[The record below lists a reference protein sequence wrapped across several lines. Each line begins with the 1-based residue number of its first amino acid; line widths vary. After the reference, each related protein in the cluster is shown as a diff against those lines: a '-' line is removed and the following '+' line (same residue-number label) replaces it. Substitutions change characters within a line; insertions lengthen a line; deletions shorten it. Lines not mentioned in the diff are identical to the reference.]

1 MVIANCQ
8 IIERICTTA
17 GSDLYRARRMTDGM
31 AVLLKLAP
39 EHANATQSALLLK
52 REYRLLQ
59 SLDGTGIAKP
69 LALVGERGAF
79 ALILEDFAGA
89 SLEVVLGRDLRLGL
103 AGCLRIGRQL
113 ADTLAAIDAAQIIHR
128 DIRTANILLDPEAGQ
143 VLLVDFSMATAQG
156 ASTVPAEEVAIPAGD
171 WAYVSPEQTGRMNRP
186 VDYRTDGYSTG
197 VLLYRMLTA
206 QLPFQASDPLEWAH
220 CHIARMPAPPREIVP
235 EQPQAVSDIVTKL
248 LAKLPEDRYQS
259 AHGLRADLD
268 RCPGAMA
275 GLGPDRAVSIPVYGR
290 RRSARAHGSAR
301 GAQGDGV
308 RPSRPFWRASPP
320 PAVPVE
326 QIVSV
331 LASSPAQRWLARR
344 LEQFEI
350 PAKVVPVPSVQ
361 AGVQRV
367 VDRQSNVFF
376 GERSL
381 LLAVANQSPAR
392 SDLTVLDRRFT
403 YVPLAIGMAR

>member
-8 IIERICTTA
+8 IIGRICTTA

-39 EHANATQSALLLK
+39 EHANAAQSALLLK

-89 SLEVVLGRDLRLGL
+89 SLEVVLGRDLRLDLGC
-103 AGCLRIGRQL
+103 CLRIGRQL
-113 ADTLAAIDAAQIIHR
+113 ADTLAAIDAVQIIHR
-128 DIRTANILLDPEAGQ
+128 DIRPANILLDPEAGQ
-143 VLLVDFSMATAQG
+143 VLLVDFSRATAQG

-197 VLLYRMLTA
+197 VLLYRMLTG

-220 CHIARMPAPPREIVP
+220 CHIARMPASPREIVP
-235 EQPQAVSDIVTKL
+235 ELPQAVSDIVTKL

-268 RCPGAMA
+268 RC
-275 GLGPDRAVSIPVYGR
+275 L
-290 RRSARAHGSAR
+290 
-301 GAQGDGV
+301 AQ
-308 RPSRPFWRASPP
+308 WRASGRIEPFPP
-320 PAVPVE
+320 GTDDTSKRFQVAHKLYGHRQVGASRRVAQADCREAWLFQCRQVRSVPARYSVYDPHAS
-326 QIVSV
+326 VSRTG
-331 LASSPAQRWLARR
+331 AATARR
-344 LEQFEI
+344 KRG
-350 PAKVVPVPSVQ
+350 AH
-361 AGVQRV
+361 R
-367 VDRQSNVFF
+367 R
-376 GERSL
+376 
-381 LLAVANQSPAR
+381 LAAPDPGR
-392 SDLTVLDRRFT
+392 GR
-403 YVPLAIGMAR
+403 G